1 MSRYSLTPNKEGYK
15 VDVGYDAHLDSYF
28 LQVRM
33 PNDRGDAQLVTW
45 RGNGVVDFGN
55 SGVISIPEVILTDAA
70 KYATVPDDLLV
81 ALLADRDPAPED
93 GAEISQLTARPP
105 NQLHIGFDL
114 FG

>member
-15 VDVGYDAHLDSYF
+15 VDVGYDAHVDSYF

-55 SGVISIPEVILTDAA
+55 SGVI
-70 KYATVPDDLLV
+70 TVPDDLLV